1 MGRGLKELSS
11 LMPECSI
18 CLLLQGE
25 DRALLPWS
33 REVCSQVASPH
44 RVFLAHHGKPE
55 PCIAFRRGFQSVG
68 DRPATIHQ
76 EASKLPPLDEAKCL
90 RPVTS

>member
-18 CLLLQGE
+18 CLLLQGK

-44 RVFLAHHGKPE
+44 RV
-55 PCIAFRRGFQSVG
+55 FQSVG

-90 RPVTS
+90 RSVTS